1 MVIITVPLT
10 TGSTP
15 TPFCQVGENKNEK
28 KISAFKSYSQRAI
41 PAWCKE
47 VHCDHMGTGV
57 VTRDIQCLL

>member
-28 KISAFKSYSQRAI
+28 KISAFKSYPQRSI
-41 PAWCKE
+41 LAWCILALHAKFIATTWGQ
-47 VHCDHMGTGV
+47 V
-57 VTRDIQCLL
+57 